1 MNDTR
6 RPKPAKAVAKRSSV
20 RRSPAF
26 TRDEANLIG
35 FYRLDGGKISV
46 MLEECKPPYA
56 VRPVNIG
63 VGDPFKRSVVKIAED
78 NRMPAIVDPDG
89 PGGKPISIFE
99 SGAILRYPS
108 RKTGIFCPVGER
120 RRIEVDQWLFWQMA
134 GLGSITSQAHH
145 FSQYQYMCEKT
156 PHAIIR
162 HADEVNRAPRRDQ
175 QASEGPSPCRPSPDC
190 GRDLPAPDRTSE
202 EPEPAVRRYFI
213 PEGRVRTGLRPIV
226 RPEGVCPGRDWRRGF
241 IGDMTKEAGQL
252 RSDPVRATHTM
263 S

>member
-134 GLGSITSQAHH
+134 GLGSLSSQAHH
-145 FSQYQYMCEKT
+145 FSQYQYMREKT

-175 QASEGPSPCRPSPDC
+175 QASEGPSPCRHRPIADGTCRRRIVPHRNRSLQFDDISFPKDGFERVC
-190 GRDLPAPDRTSE
+190 ARSS
-202 EPEPAVRRYFI
+202 VRRGYAL
-213 PEGRVRTGLRPIV
+213 GA
-226 RPEGVCPGRDWRRGF
+226 
-241 IGDMTKEAGQL
+241 IGAGA
-252 RSDPVRATHTM
+252 SSAT
-263 S
+263 